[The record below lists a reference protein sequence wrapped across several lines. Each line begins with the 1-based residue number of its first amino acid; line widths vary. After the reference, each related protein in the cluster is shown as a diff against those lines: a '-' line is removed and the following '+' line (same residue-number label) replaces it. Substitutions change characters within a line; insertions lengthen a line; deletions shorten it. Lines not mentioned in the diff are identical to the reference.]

1 MSKARTENMR
11 EIKRW
16 RDNDIKGNR
25 LSYYTKEVMI
35 KNSNVMTIV

>member
-1 MSKARTENMR
+1 MSESRMEHLR

-25 LSYYTKEVMI
+25 KRYYMKEV
-35 KNSNVMTIV
+35 